1 MSTFSQVHPQNQS
14 LCKHKPKP
22 VYTNIKP
29 KISKSVPSIVIPLS
43 KEHMRLG
50 HAGIVDHSISISLIN
65 TKLKKNMK
73 KGMESNNKK

>member
-1 MSTFSQVHPQNQS
+1 MLTFSQVHPQDQS

-50 HAGIVDHSISISLIN
+50 YAGIVDHSISMIN
-65 TKLKKNMK
+65 TKLKKNIK